1 MYYKLLLYIFIL
13 FLQFLFVLLSL
24 FVYLFINL
32 IIYMYLFSCQSL
44 FCKASLDTLF
54 SLSTCIFCPIIKY
67 ICKHTLYE
75 VLLNS
80 NMKSILKRIH
90 SYIRFWRN
98 ILNNVPITLNT
109 PRYFLN
115 FAWNAVLIIH
125 TSTKGDISRHPP
137 PFRSTHVPSLEP
149 SWSLKQSLSRLIF
162 KILIWIRCAQLPVQR
177 F

>member
-1 MYYKLLLYIFIL
+1 
-13 FLQFLFVLLSL
+13 
-24 FVYLFINL
+24 
-32 IIYMYLFSCQSL
+32 MYLFSCPSI

-98 ILNNVPITLNT
+98 IFNNVPITLNY
-109 PRYFLN
+109 PSVLSQFCLKCCSYNSYFDKRGY
-115 FAWNAVLIIH
+115 FQ
-125 TSTKGDISRHPP
+125 TPP
-137 PFRSTHVPSLEP
+137 PLFFRSTHVPSLEP

-162 KILIWIRCAQLPVQR
+162 KILIWIRYAQLPAKR